1 MGVDKN
7 GKRPAINFQLNNI
20 KKPRLENGSSTSSW
34 NKSSNGFAN
43 GSSKLQ
49 SNNISAQKSDL
60 PVTLVK
66 DRLIE
71 EIRKRSTLI
80 IIGETGSGKTTQI
93 PQFIHEAGI
102 SGSKMIAITQPRR
115 VAAVSIAQRV
125 SVEMNS
131 RLGDL
136 VGYAVRFED
145 STSSLTKLKYLTDGM
160 LLREAMTDKY
170 LSNYSVI
177 ILDEC
182 HERTVHT
189 DILFG
194 LVKKVQ
200 ASRVQNS
207 RPPLKVLV
215 MSATMDVDHFKA
227 YFNDAEVLCL
237 EGREHPVTVYHTAS
251 SQSDYVHAAL
261 VTVFQIHQSAPPS
274 HDILVFLT
282 GQEEIENMATKIRSV
297 SKSPQC
303 KGPEL
308 KVYTLYAALPSQK
321 QMEVFRPTPSN
332 SRKVILAT
340 NIAETSITV
349 PGIKYVIDSGL
360 VKQKTH
366 HPGTGLDV
374 LKVTSISQ
382 AQSWQRTGR
391 AGRESEGFCYRLF
404 SEEDFRRM
412 NKNTVPEIQRTNLA
426 STVLTLLSMDINA
439 RDFQFMDKPPKESIS
454 EAFHLLKDLGAI
466 ECLDKLKLTSLG
478 NKMCLFPLD
487 PRFSRIIIAASE
499 LGCLDEILSIIALLS
514 AENVFQFPTNK
525 LEEAQSTHKK
535 FQSNA
540 GDHVTLLKIF
550 RVYNNIS
557 KKKEWCYE
565 NYLNSRNMEYAASV
579 RDQLVEI
586 CRRCNL
592 NPSTCGQD
600 MDVVRKCLLRGLF
613 MNIAQLQRDKKYITI
628 ESRQLVSIHPS
639 SSISGSLPEYL
650 LFTELLQTS
659 RCYMKTLSVLDP
671 AWITEIVPA
680 YASQHR
686 IVVPDGPS

>member
-1 MGVDKN
+1 MSNMGVDKN
-7 GKRPAINFQLNNI
+7 GKRPSINFQLNNS
-20 KKPRLENGSSTSSW
+20 KKPRIDNGASSSPSSW
-34 NKSSNGFAN
+34 NKNVNGYSNG
-43 GSSKLQ
+43 
-49 SNNISAQKSDL
+49 SNKSQASTIAAQKSDL

-66 DRLIE
+66 NRLVE
-71 EIRKRSTLI
+71 EIKKRNTLI

-102 SGSKMIAITQPRR
+102 SGNKMIAITQPRR

-125 SVEMNS
+125 ALEMNAK
-131 RLGDL
+131 LGDL
-136 VGYAVRFED
+136 VGYTVRFED
-145 STSSLTKLKYLTDGM
+145 TTSSLTKLKYLTDGM
-160 LLREAMTDKY
+160 LLRETMTDKS

-189 DILFG
+189 DVLFG
-194 LVKKVQ
+194 IVKKIQ
-200 ASRVQNS
+200 TSRAQTNK
-207 RPPLKVLV
+207 PPLKVLV
-215 MSATMDVDHFKA
+215 MSATMDVDHFKQ

-237 EGREHPVTVYHTAS
+237 EGREHPVTVFHTAT
-251 SQSDYVHAAL
+251 SQTDYVHATL
-261 VTVFQIHQSAPPS
+261 VSVFQIHQSAPPN

-282 GQEEIENMATKIRSV
+282 GQEEIENMASKIRSV

-308 KVYTLYAALPSQK
+308 KVYTLYASLPSQK
-321 QMEVFRPTPSN
+321 QMEVFRPTPTN

-374 LKVTSISQ
+374 LKVASISQ
-382 AQSWQRTGR
+382 AQAWQRTGR
-391 AGRESEGFCYRLF
+391 AGRESEGFCYRMF

-426 STVLTLLSMDINA
+426 STVLTLLSLDINA
-439 RDFQFMDKPPKESIS
+439 TSFDFMDKPPKESIG
-454 EAFHLLKDLGAI
+454 EAFHLLKDLGAT
-466 ECLDKLKLTSLG
+466 ETTDKVKLTPLG
-478 NKMCLFPLD
+478 HKMCMFPLD
-487 PRFSRIIIAASE
+487 PRFSRIILSASE
-499 LGCLDEILSIIALLS
+499 FGCLDEVLSIVALLS
-514 AENVFQFPTNK
+514 AESVLQFPAHK
-525 LEEAQSTHKK
+525 VEEAQASHRK
-535 FQSNA
+535 FQSNL
-540 GDHVTLLKIF
+540 GDHITLLKIF

-565 NYLNSRNMEYAASV
+565 NYLNSRNIEYAASV
-579 RDQLVEI
+579 RDQLVDL

-592 NPSTCGQD
+592 TSSSCGQNLD
-600 MDVVRKCLLRGLF
+600 IVRKCLIKGLF
-613 MNIAQLQRDKKYITI
+613 MNIAQLQRDKKYITV

-639 SSISGSLPEYL
+639 FFYLWLPTRIYPLYRTTPDIPL
-650 LFTELLQTS
+650 LYENPLRDRS
-659 RCYMKTLSVLDP
+659 CLD
-671 AWITEIVPA
+671 
-680 YASQHR
+680 H
-686 IVVPDGPS
+686 